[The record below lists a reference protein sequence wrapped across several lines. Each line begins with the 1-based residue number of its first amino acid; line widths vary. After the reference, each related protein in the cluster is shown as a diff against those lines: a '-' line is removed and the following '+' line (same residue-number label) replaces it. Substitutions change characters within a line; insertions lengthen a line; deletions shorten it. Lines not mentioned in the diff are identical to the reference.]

1 MDEPF
6 SSLDAPTRESLQ
18 ALTLELQAE
27 QNLTLV
33 IVTHAIEEAAIL
45 GRRILLLDHPPNSDS
60 IVIDNPGMEHT
71 DYRNTTEYLALCRD
85 LRSRMENDRQ
95 PVSAIN

>member
-18 ALTLELQAE
+18 NLTMELWQE

-33 IVTHAIEEAAIL
+33 LVTHAIEEAAVL
-45 GRRILLLDHPPNSDS
+45 GQKILLLGHPPNSNA
-60 IVIDNPGMEHT
+60 VIFDNLGAARPSFRDTSEYIALTRHLRKKMEE
-71 DYRNTTEYLALCRD
+71 R
-85 LRSRMENDRQ
+85 
-95 PVSAIN
+95 